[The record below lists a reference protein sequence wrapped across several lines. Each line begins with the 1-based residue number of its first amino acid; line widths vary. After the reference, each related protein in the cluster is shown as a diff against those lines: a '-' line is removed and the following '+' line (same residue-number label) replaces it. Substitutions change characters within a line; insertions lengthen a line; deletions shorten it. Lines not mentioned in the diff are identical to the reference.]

1 MVEKWPVAIP
11 QLSGKME
18 RNVYVYLPDQLGDDP
33 DARFPVL
40 YMFDGHNVFF
50 DSDATYG
57 KSWGMKDYMDETGTP
72 LIIVAVECNHGR
84 NYARLKEYSPFT
96 FNDPKFGRIVG
107 KGRRYMDWLVNTLKP
122 MIDSRYPTLPEREAT
137 FIAGSS
143 MGGLMS
149 LYAALDYNGAFSRAA
164 CLSPSL
170 WVHPR
175 KSLRMIERARI
186 APDTCIYFDYG
197 TQEMGNHPKNTEVL
211 CAACS
216 ALLHKGVDLTFRLV
230 PGGTHS
236 EESWAQRVPVMMKCL
251 GL

>member
-1 MVEKWPVAIP
+1 MIQTFDLTLPE
-11 QLSGKME
+11 LSGGE
-18 RNVYVYLPDQLGDDP
+18 LRRAYVWLPDAYDGDP

-40 YMFDGHNVFF
+40 YMFDGQNVFF
-50 DSDATYG
+50 DEDASFGT
-57 KSWGMKDYMDETGTP
+57 SWRMYDYLNAGQPDV
-72 LIIVAVECNHGR
+72 IVAAVSCSQTGR
-84 NYARLKEYSPFT
+84 MAEYSPFSHE
-96 FNDPKFGRIVG
+96 NGDAGHVNARGRST
-107 KGRRYMDWLVNTLKP
+107 MEWLLGEFKPSIDAQYRTLPDRDNTL
-122 MIDSRYPTLPEREAT
+122 
-137 FIAGSS
+137 IAGSS

>member
-1 MVEKWPVAIP
+1 MIQTFDLTIP
-11 QLSGKME
+11 ELSGGE
-18 RNVYVYLPDQLGDDP
+18 LRRAYVWLPDAYDGDP

-40 YMFDGHNVFF
+40 YMFDGQNVFF
-50 DSDATYG
+50 DEDASFGT
-57 KSWGMKDYMDETGTP
+57 SWRMYDYLNAGQPDV
-72 LIIVAVECNHGR
+72 IVAAVSCSQTGR
-84 NYARLKEYSPFT
+84 MAEYSPFSHE
-96 FNDPKFGRIVG
+96 NGDAGHVNARGRST
-107 KGRRYMDWLVNTLKP
+107 MEWLLGEFKPSIDAQYRTLPDRDNTL
-122 MIDSRYPTLPEREAT
+122 
-137 FIAGSS
+137 IAGSS
-143 MGGLMS
+143 RGGLMS

>member
-1 MVEKWPVAIP
+1 MIQTFDLTIP
-11 QLSGKME
+11 ELSGGE
-18 RNVYVYLPDQLGDDP
+18 LRRAYVWLPDAYDGDP

-40 YMFDGHNVFF
+40 YMFDGQNVFF
-50 DSDATYG
+50 DEDASFGT
-57 KSWGMKDYMDETGTP
+57 SWRMYDYLNAGQPDV
-72 LIIVAVECNHGR
+72 IVAAVSCSQTGR
-84 NYARLKEYSPFT
+84 MAEYSPFSHE
-96 FNDPKFGRIVG
+96 NGDAGHVNARGRST
-107 KGRRYMDWLVNTLKP
+107 MEWLLGEFKPSIDAQYRTLPDRDNTL
-122 MIDSRYPTLPEREAT
+122 
-137 FIAGSS
+137 IAGSS

-164 CLSPSL
+164 CLSLSL

-175 KSLRMIERARI
+175 KSLRRIERARI

>member
-1 MVEKWPVAIP
+1 MIQTFDLTIP
-11 QLSGKME
+11 ELSGGAL
-18 RNVYVYLPDQLGDDP
+18 RRAYVWLPDAYDGDP

-40 YMFDGHNVFF
+40 YMFDGQNVFF
-50 DSDATYG
+50 DEDASFGT
-57 KSWGMKDYMDETGTP
+57 SWRMYDYLNAGQPDV
-72 LIIVAVECNHGR
+72 IVAAVSCSQTGR
-84 NYARLKEYSPFT
+84 MAEYSPFSHE
-96 FNDPKFGRIVG
+96 NGDAGHVNARGRST
-107 KGRRYMDWLVNTLKP
+107 MEWLLGEFKPSIDAQYRTLPDRDNTL
-122 MIDSRYPTLPEREAT
+122 
-137 FIAGSS
+137 IAGSS

-149 LYAALDYNGAFSRAA
+149 MYAALDYNGAFSRAA

>member
-1 MVEKWPVAIP
+1 MIQTFDLTIP
-11 QLSGKME
+11 ELSGGE
-18 RNVYVYLPDQLGDDP
+18 LRRAYVWLPDAYDGDP

-40 YMFDGHNVFF
+40 YMFDGQNVFF
-50 DSDATYG
+50 DEDASFVT
-57 KSWGMKDYMDETGTP
+57 SWRMYDYLNAGQPDV
-72 LIIVAVECNHGR
+72 IVAAVSCSQTGR
-84 NYARLKEYSPFT
+84 MAEYSPFSHE
-96 FNDPKFGRIVG
+96 NGDAGHVNARGRST
-107 KGRRYMDWLVNTLKP
+107 MEWLLGEFKPSIDAQYRTLPDRDNTL
-122 MIDSRYPTLPEREAT
+122 
-137 FIAGSS
+137 IAGSS
-143 MGGLMS
+143 MVGLMS

>member
-1 MVEKWPVAIP
+1 MIHTFDLTIP
-11 QLSGKME
+11 ALSGEESRKG
-18 RNVYVYLPDQLGDDP
+18 YVWLPDAYDDDP
-33 DARFPVL
+33 EARFPVL
-40 YMFDGHNVFF
+40 YMFDGQNVFF
-50 DSDATYG
+50 DEDASFG
-57 KSWGMKDYMDETGTP
+57 ASWRMYDYLSAEQPGV
-72 LIIVAVECNHGR
+72 IVAAVACSQTGR
-84 NYARLKEYSPFT
+84 ISEYSPFSHE
-96 FNDPKFGRIVG
+96 NGDAGHVDARGRST
-107 KGRRYMDWLVNTLKP
+107 MAWLLGEFKPALDANLRTLPDRSNTL
-122 MIDSRYPTLPEREAT
+122 
-137 FIAGSS
+137 IAGSS

-149 LYAALDYNGAFSRAA
+149 LFAALDYNSAFSRAA

-216 ALLHKGVDLTFRLV
+216 ALLRKGVDLTFRLV

>member
-1 MVEKWPVAIP
+1 MIQTFDLTIP
-11 QLSGKME
+11 ELSGGE
-18 RNVYVYLPDQLGDDP
+18 LRRAYVWLPDAYDGDP

-40 YMFDGHNVFF
+40 YMFDGQNVFF
-50 DSDATYG
+50 DEDASFGT
-57 KSWGMKDYMDETGTP
+57 SWRMYDYLNAGQPDV
-72 LIIVAVECNHGR
+72 IVAAVSCSQTGR
-84 NYARLKEYSPFT
+84 MAEYSPFSHE
-96 FNDPKFGRIVG
+96 NGDSGHVNARGRST
-107 KGRRYMDWLVNTLKP
+107 MEWLLGEFKPSIDAQYRTLPDRDNTL
-122 MIDSRYPTLPEREAT
+122 
-137 FIAGSS
+137 IAGSS

-216 ALLHKGVDLTFRLV
+216 ALLHKGVELTFRLV
-230 PGGTHS
+230 AGGTHS

>member
-1 MVEKWPVAIP
+1 MIQTFDLTIP
-11 QLSGKME
+11 ELSGGE
-18 RNVYVYLPDQLGDDP
+18 LRRAYVWLPDAYDGDP

-40 YMFDGHNVFF
+40 YMFDGQNVFF
-50 DSDATYG
+50 DEDASFGT
-57 KSWGMKDYMDETGTP
+57 SWRMYDYLNAGQPDV
-72 LIIVAVECNHGR
+72 IVAAVSCSQTGR
-84 NYARLKEYSPFT
+84 MAEYSPFSHE
-96 FNDPKFGRIVG
+96 NGDAGHVNALGRST
-107 KGRRYMDWLVNTLKP
+107 MEWLLGEFKP
-122 MIDSRYPTLPEREAT
+122 SIDAQYRTLPDRDST
-137 FIAGSS
+137 LIAGSS

-197 TQEMGNHPKNTEVL
+197 TQEIGNHPKNTEVL

>member
-1 MVEKWPVAIP
+1 MIQTFDLTMPE
-11 QLSGKME
+11 LSGGE
-18 RNVYVYLPDQLGDDP
+18 LRRAYVWLPDAYDGDP

-40 YMFDGHNVFF
+40 YMFDGQNVFF
-50 DSDATYG
+50 DEDASFGT
-57 KSWGMKDYMDETGTP
+57 SWRMYDYLNAGQPDV
-72 LIIVAVECNHGR
+72 IVAAVSCSQTGR
-84 NYARLKEYSPFT
+84 MAEYSPFSHE
-96 FNDPKFGRIVG
+96 NGDAGHVNARGRST
-107 KGRRYMDWLVNTLKP
+107 MEWLLGEFKPSIDAQYRTLPDRDNTL
-122 MIDSRYPTLPEREAT
+122 
-137 FIAGSS
+137 IAGSS

>member
-1 MVEKWPVAIP
+1 LIQTFDLTIP
-11 QLSGKME
+11 ELSGGE
-18 RNVYVYLPDQLGDDP
+18 LRRAYVWLPDAYDGDP

-40 YMFDGHNVFF
+40 YMFDGQNVFF
-50 DSDATYG
+50 DEDASFGT
-57 KSWGMKDYMDETGTP
+57 SWRMYDYLNAGQPDV
-72 LIIVAVECNHGR
+72 IVAAVSCSQTGR
-84 NYARLKEYSPFT
+84 MAEYSPFSHE
-96 FNDPKFGRIVG
+96 NGDAGHVNARGRST
-107 KGRRYMDWLVNTLKP
+107 MEWLLGEFKPSIDAQYRTLPDRDNTL
-122 MIDSRYPTLPEREAT
+122 
-137 FIAGSS
+137 IAGSS

>member
-1 MVEKWPVAIP
+1 MIQTFDLTIP
-11 QLSGKME
+11 ELSGGE
-18 RNVYVYLPDQLGDDP
+18 LRRAYVWLPDAYDGDP

-40 YMFDGHNVFF
+40 YMFDGQNVFF
-50 DSDATYG
+50 DEDASFGT
-57 KSWGMKDYMDETGTP
+57 SWRMYDYLNAGQPDV
-72 LIIVAVECNHGR
+72 IVAAVSCSQTGR
-84 NYARLKEYSPFT
+84 MAEYSPLSHE
-96 FNDPKFGRIVG
+96 NGDAGHVNARGRST
-107 KGRRYMDWLVNTLKP
+107 MEWLLGEFKPSIDAQYRTLPDRDNTL
-122 MIDSRYPTLPEREAT
+122 
-137 FIAGSS
+137 IAGSS

-197 TQEMGNHPKNTEVL
+197 TQEMGNHPKNAEVL

-216 ALLHKGVDLTFRLV
+216 ALLRKGVDLTFRLV

>member
-1 MVEKWPVAIP
+1 MIQTFDLTIP
-11 QLSGKME
+11 ELSGGE
-18 RNVYVYLPDQLGDDP
+18 LRRAYVWLPDAYDGDP

-40 YMFDGHNVFF
+40 YMFDGQNVFF
-50 DSDATYG
+50 DEDASFGT
-57 KSWGMKDYMDETGTP
+57 SWRMYDYLNAGQPDV
-72 LIIVAVECNHGR
+72 IVAAVSCSQTGR
-84 NYARLKEYSPFT
+84 MAEYSPFSHE
-96 FNDPKFGRIVG
+96 NGDAGHVNALGRST
-107 KGRRYMDWLVNTLKP
+107 MEWLLGEFKP
-122 MIDSRYPTLPEREAT
+122 SIDAQYRTLPDRDST
-137 FIAGSS
+137 LIAGSS

>member
-1 MVEKWPVAIP
+1 MIQTFDLTIP
-11 QLSGKME
+11 ELSGGE
-18 RNVYVYLPDQLGDDP
+18 LRRAYVWLPNAYDGDP

-40 YMFDGHNVFF
+40 YMFDGQNVFF
-50 DSDATYG
+50 DEDASFGT
-57 KSWGMKDYMDETGTP
+57 SWRMYDYLNAGQPDV
-72 LIIVAVECNHGR
+72 IVAAVSCSQTGR
-84 NYARLKEYSPFT
+84 MAEYSPFSHE
-96 FNDPKFGRIVG
+96 NGDAGHVNARGRST
-107 KGRRYMDWLVNTLKP
+107 MEWLLGEFKPSIDAQYRTLPDRDNTL
-122 MIDSRYPTLPEREAT
+122 
-137 FIAGSS
+137 IAGSS

>member
-1 MVEKWPVAIP
+1 MIQTFDLTIP
-11 QLSGKME
+11 ELSGGE
-18 RNVYVYLPDQLGDDP
+18 LRRAYVWLPDAYDGDP

-40 YMFDGHNVFF
+40 YMFDGQNVFF
-50 DSDATYG
+50 DEDASFGT
-57 KSWGMKDYMDETGTP
+57 SWRMYDYLNAGQPDV
-72 LIIVAVECNHGR
+72 IVAAVSCSQTGR
-84 NYARLKEYSPFT
+84 MAEYSPFSHE
-96 FNDPKFGRIVG
+96 NGDAGHVNARGRST
-107 KGRRYMDWLVNTLKP
+107 MEWLLGEFKPSIDAQYRTLPDRDNTL
-122 MIDSRYPTLPEREAT
+122 
-137 FIAGSS
+137 IAGSS

-170 WVHPR
+170 WVHPS

>member
-1 MVEKWPVAIP
+1 MIQTFDLTIP
-11 QLSGKME
+11 ELSGGE
-18 RNVYVYLPDQLGDDP
+18 LRRAYVWLPDAYDGDP

-40 YMFDGHNVFF
+40 YMFDGQNVFF
-50 DSDATYG
+50 DEDASFGT
-57 KSWGMKDYMDETGTP
+57 SWRMYDYLNAGQPDV
-72 LIIVAVECNHGR
+72 IVAAVSCSQTGR
-84 NYARLKEYSPFT
+84 MAEYSPFSHE
-96 FNDPKFGRIVG
+96 NGDAGHVNARGRST
-107 KGRRYMDWLVNTLKP
+107 MEWLLGEFKPSIDAQYRTLPDRDNTL
-122 MIDSRYPTLPEREAT
+122 
-137 FIAGSS
+137 IAGSS

-164 CLSPSL
+164 CLSPRL

>member
-1 MVEKWPVAIP
+1 MIQTFDLTIP
-11 QLSGKME
+11 ELPGGE
-18 RNVYVYLPDQLGDDP
+18 LRRAYVWLPDAYDGDP

-40 YMFDGHNVFF
+40 YMFDGQNVFF
-50 DSDATYG
+50 DEDASFGT
-57 KSWGMKDYMDETGTP
+57 SWRMYDYLNAGQPDV
-72 LIIVAVECNHGR
+72 IVAAVSCSQTGR
-84 NYARLKEYSPFT
+84 MAEYSPFSHE
-96 FNDPKFGRIVG
+96 NGDAGHVNARGRST
-107 KGRRYMDWLVNTLKP
+107 MEWLLGEFKPSIDAQYRTLPDRDNTL
-122 MIDSRYPTLPEREAT
+122 
-137 FIAGSS
+137 IAGSS

>member
-1 MVEKWPVAIP
+1 MIQTFDLTIP
-11 QLSGKME
+11 ELSGGE
-18 RNVYVYLPDQLGDDP
+18 LRRAYVWLPDAYDGDP

-40 YMFDGHNVFF
+40 YMFDGQNVFF
-50 DSDATYG
+50 DEDASFGT
-57 KSWGMKDYMDETGTP
+57 SWRMYDYLNAGQPDV
-72 LIIVAVECNHGR
+72 IVAAVSCSQTGR
-84 NYARLKEYSPFT
+84 MAEYSPFSHE
-96 FNDPKFGRIVG
+96 NGDAGHVNALGRST
-107 KGRRYMDWLVNTLKP
+107 MEWLLGEFKPSIDAQYRTLPDRDNTL
-122 MIDSRYPTLPEREAT
+122 
-137 FIAGSS
+137 IAGSS

-197 TQEMGNHPKNTEVL
+197 TQEIGNHPKNTEVL

>member
-1 MVEKWPVAIP
+1 MIQTFDLTIP
-11 QLSGKME
+11 ELSGGE
-18 RNVYVYLPDQLGDDP
+18 LRRAYVWLPNAYDGDP

-40 YMFDGHNVFF
+40 YMFDGQNVFF
-50 DSDATYG
+50 DEDASFGT
-57 KSWGMKDYMDETGTP
+57 SWRMYDYLNAGQPDV
-72 LIIVAVECNHGR
+72 IVAAVSCSQTGR
-84 NYARLKEYSPFT
+84 MAEYSPFSHE
-96 FNDPKFGRIVG
+96 NGDAGHVNARGRST
-107 KGRRYMDWLVNTLKP
+107 MEWLLGEFKPSIDAQYRTLPDRDNTL
-122 MIDSRYPTLPEREAT
+122 
-137 FIAGSS
+137 IAGSS

-149 LYAALDYNGAFSRAA
+149 MYAALDYNGAFSRAA

>member
-1 MVEKWPVAIP
+1 MIQTFDLTIP
-11 QLSGKME
+11 ELSGGE
-18 RNVYVYLPDQLGDDP
+18 LRRAYVWLPDAYDGDP

-40 YMFDGHNVFF
+40 YMFDGQNVFF
-50 DSDATYG
+50 DEDASFGT
-57 KSWGMKDYMDETGTP
+57 SWRMYDYLNAGQPDV
-72 LIIVAVECNHGR
+72 IVAAVSCSQTGR
-84 NYARLKEYSPFT
+84 MAEYSPFSHE
-96 FNDPKFGRIVG
+96 NGDAGHVNARGRST
-107 KGRRYMDWLVNTLKP
+107 MEWLLGEFKPSIDAQYRTLPDRDNTL
-122 MIDSRYPTLPEREAT
+122 
-137 FIAGSS
+137 IAGSS

-236 EESWAQRVPVMMKCL
+236 
-251 GL
+251 

>member
-1 MVEKWPVAIP
+1 MVEKRDVLFTPAGSTRRLHIFLPEGYGESDERYPV
-11 QLSGKME
+11 M
-18 RNVYVYLPDQLGDDP
+18 Y
-33 DARFPVL
+33 F
-40 YMFDGHNVFF
+40 FDGHNLFF
-50 DSDATYG
+50 NEDATYG
-57 KSWGMKDYMDETGTP
+57 KSWGLREFLTGWEKK
-72 LIIVAVECNHGR
+72 LIIVGVECSHEG
-84 NYARLKEYSPFT
+84 ASRLTEYCPYHFT
-96 FNDPKFGRIVG
+96 
-107 KGRRYMDWLVNTLKP
+107 KGFLGEINGTGDATVRWMIDELKP
-122 MIDSRYPTLPEREAT
+122 MIDAQYRTMPFRECTA
-137 FIAGSS
+137 IGGSS

-197 TQEMGNHPKNTEVL
+197 TLELGNHPKNTEVL

-216 ALLHKGVDLTFRLV
+216 ALLRKGVDLTFRLV

>member
-1 MVEKWPVAIP
+1 MIQTFDLTIP
-11 QLSGKME
+11 ELSGGE
-18 RNVYVYLPDQLGDDP
+18 LRRAYVWLPNAYDGDP

-40 YMFDGHNVFF
+40 YMFDGQNVFF
-50 DSDATYG
+50 DEDASFGT
-57 KSWGMKDYMDETGTP
+57 SWRMYDYLNAGQPDV
-72 LIIVAVECNHGR
+72 IVAAVSCSQTGR
-84 NYARLKEYSPFT
+84 MAEYSPFSHE
-96 FNDPKFGRIVG
+96 NGDAGHVNARGRST
-107 KGRRYMDWLVNTLKP
+107 MEWLLGEFKP
-122 MIDSRYPTLPEREAT
+122 SIDAQYPTLTDRDNT
-137 FIAGSS
+137 LIAGSS

>member
-1 MVEKWPVAIP
+1 MIQTFDLTIP
-11 QLSGKME
+11 ELSGEESRKA
-18 RNVYVYLPDQLGDDP
+18 YIWLPNAYDDDP
-33 DARFPVL
+33 EARFPVL
-40 YMFDGHNVFF
+40 YMFDGQNVFF
-50 DSDATYG
+50 DEDASFG
-57 KSWGMKDYMDETGTP
+57 VSWQLYDYLEAEQPDV
-72 LIIVAVECNHGR
+72 IVASVSSSATGR
-84 NYARLKEYSPFT
+84 MSEYSPFSHE
-96 FNDPKFGRIVG
+96 NGDEGHVDARGRSTVG
-107 KGRRYMDWLVNTLKP
+107 WLLGRFKP
-122 MIDSRYPTLPEREAT
+122 MIDAEYRTLPDRNNT
-137 FIAGSS
+137 LIAGSS

-149 LYAALDYNGAFSRAA
+149 LFAALDYNSVFSRAA
-164 CLSPSL
+164 CLYPSL

-197 TQEMGNHPKNTEVL
+197 TLELDNHPKNAEVL

-216 ALLHKGVDLTFRLV
+216 ALLRKGVDLTFRLV

>member
-1 MVEKWPVAIP
+1 MIHTFDLTIP
-11 QLSGKME
+11 ELSGEE
-18 RNVYVYLPDQLGDDP
+18 RRRAYVWLPRACDEDP

-40 YMFDGHNVFF
+40 YMFDGQNLFF
-50 DSDATYG
+50 DVDASFGT
-57 KSWGMKDYMDETGTP
+57 SWGMYDYLNAVQPDV
-72 LIIVAVECNHGR
+72 IVAAVSCSQTGR
-84 NYARLKEYSPFT
+84 MAEYSPFSHENGDAGHVDARGRSTMAWLLGT
-96 FNDPKFGRIVG
+96 FKPSIDARFPTLTDR
-107 KGRRYMDWLVNTLKP
+107 DNTL
-122 MIDSRYPTLPEREAT
+122 
-137 FIAGSS
+137 IAGSS

-149 LYAALDYNGAFSRAA
+149 LFAALDYNDAFSRAA

-175 KSLRMIERARI
+175 KSLRMIDRARI

-197 TQEMGNHPKNTEVL
+197 TQEMGNHLKNAEVL

-216 ALLHKGVDLTFRLV
+216 ALLRKGVDLTFRLV

-236 EESWAQRVPVMMKCL
+236 EASWAQRVPVMMKCL

>member
-1 MVEKWPVAIP
+1 MIQTFDLTIP
-11 QLSGKME
+11 ELSGGE
-18 RNVYVYLPDQLGDDP
+18 LRRAYVWLPDAYDGDP

-40 YMFDGHNVFF
+40 YMFDGQNVFF
-50 DSDATYG
+50 DEDASFGT
-57 KSWGMKDYMDETGTP
+57 SWRMYDYLNAGQPDV
-72 LIIVAVECNHGR
+72 IVAAVSCSQTGR
-84 NYARLKEYSPFT
+84 MAEYSPFSHE
-96 FNDPKFGRIVG
+96 NGDAGHVNARGRST
-107 KGRRYMDWLVNTLKP
+107 MEWLLGEFKPSIDAQYRTLPDRDNTL
-122 MIDSRYPTLPEREAT
+122 
-137 FIAGSS
+137 IAGSS

-197 TQEMGNHPKNTEVL
+197 TQEMGNHPKNAEVL

-216 ALLHKGVDLTFRLV
+216 ALLRKGVDLTFRLV

-236 EESWAQRVPVMMKCL
+236 EGSWAQRVPVMMKCL

>member
-1 MVEKWPVAIP
+1 MIQTFDLTIP
-11 QLSGKME
+11 ELSGVE
-18 RNVYVYLPDQLGDDP
+18 LRRAYVWLPDAYDGDP

-40 YMFDGHNVFF
+40 YMFDGQNGFF
-50 DSDATYG
+50 DEDASFGT
-57 KSWGMKDYMDETGTP
+57 SWRMYDYLNAGQPDV
-72 LIIVAVECNHGR
+72 IVAAVSCSQTGR
-84 NYARLKEYSPFT
+84 MAEYSPFSHE
-96 FNDPKFGRIVG
+96 NGDAGHVNARGRST
-107 KGRRYMDWLVNTLKP
+107 MEWLLGEFKPSIDAQYRTLPDRDNTL
-122 MIDSRYPTLPEREAT
+122 
-137 FIAGSS
+137 IAGSS

>member
-1 MVEKWPVAIP
+1 MIQTFDLTIP
-11 QLSGKME
+11 ELSGGE
-18 RNVYVYLPDQLGDDP
+18 LRRAYVWLPDAYDGDP

-40 YMFDGHNVFF
+40 YMFDGQNVFF
-50 DSDATYG
+50 DEDASFGT
-57 KSWGMKDYMDETGTP
+57 SWRMYDYLNAGQPDV
-72 LIIVAVECNHGR
+72 IVAAVSCSQTGR
-84 NYARLKEYSPFT
+84 MAEYSPFSHE
-96 FNDPKFGRIVG
+96 NGDAGHVNARGRST
-107 KGRRYMDWLVNTLKP
+107 MEWLLGEFKPSIDAQYRTLSDRSNTL
-122 MIDSRYPTLPEREAT
+122 
-137 FIAGSS
+137 IAGSS

>member
-1 MVEKWPVAIP
+1 MIQTFDLTIP
-11 QLSGKME
+11 ELSGGE
-18 RNVYVYLPDQLGDDP
+18 LRRAYVWLPDAYDGDP

-40 YMFDGHNVFF
+40 YMFDGQNVFF
-50 DSDATYG
+50 DEDASFGT
-57 KSWGMKDYMDETGTP
+57 SWRMYDYLNAGQPDV
-72 LIIVAVECNHGR
+72 IVAAVSCSQTGR
-84 NYARLKEYSPFT
+84 MAEYSPFSHE
-96 FNDPKFGRIVG
+96 NGDAGHVNARGRST
-107 KGRRYMDWLVNTLKP
+107 MEWLLGEFKP
-122 MIDSRYPTLPEREAT
+122 SIDAQYRTLPDRDDT
-137 FIAGSS
+137 LIAGSS

>member
-1 MVEKWPVAIP
+1 MIQTFDLTIP
-11 QLSGKME
+11 ELSGGE
-18 RNVYVYLPDQLGDDP
+18 LRRAYVWLPDAYDGDP

-40 YMFDGHNVFF
+40 YMFDGQNVFF
-50 DSDATYG
+50 DEDASFGT
-57 KSWGMKDYMDETGTP
+57 SWRMYDYLNAGQPDV
-72 LIIVAVECNHGR
+72 IVAAGSCSPTGR
-84 NYARLKEYSPFT
+84 MAEYSPFSHE
-96 FNDPKFGRIVG
+96 NGDAGHVNARGRST
-107 KGRRYMDWLVNTLKP
+107 MEWLLGEFKPSIDAQYRTLPDRDNTL
-122 MIDSRYPTLPEREAT
+122 
-137 FIAGSS
+137 IAGSS

>member
-1 MVEKWPVAIP
+1 MIQTFDLTIP
-11 QLSGKME
+11 ELSGGE
-18 RNVYVYLPDQLGDDP
+18 LRRAYVWLPDAYDGDP

-40 YMFDGHNVFF
+40 YMFDGQNVFF
-50 DSDATYG
+50 DEDASFGT
-57 KSWGMKDYMDETGTP
+57 SWRMYDYLNAGQPDV
-72 LIIVAVECNHGR
+72 IVAAVSCSQTGR
-84 NYARLKEYSPFT
+84 MAEYSPFSHE
-96 FNDPKFGRIVG
+96 NGDAGHVNALGRST
-107 KGRRYMDWLVNTLKP
+107 MEWLLGEFKPSIDAQYRTLPDRDNTL
-122 MIDSRYPTLPEREAT
+122 
-137 FIAGSS
+137 IAGSS

>member
-1 MVEKWPVAIP
+1 MIQTFDLTIP
-11 QLSGKME
+11 ELSGGE
-18 RNVYVYLPDQLGDDP
+18 LRRAYVWLPDAYDGDP

-40 YMFDGHNVFF
+40 YMFDGQNVFF
-50 DSDATYG
+50 DEDASFGT
-57 KSWGMKDYMDETGTP
+57 SWRMYDYLNAGQPDV
-72 LIIVAVECNHGR
+72 IVAAVSCSQTGR
-84 NYARLKEYSPFT
+84 MAEYSPFSHE
-96 FNDPKFGRIVG
+96 NGDAGHVNARGRST
-107 KGRRYMDWLVNTLKP
+107 MEWLLGEFKPSIDAQYRTLPDRDNTL
-122 MIDSRYPTLPEREAT
+122 
-137 FIAGSS
+137 IAGSS

-197 TQEMGNHPKNTEVL
+197 TQEIGNHPKNTEVL

>member
-1 MVEKWPVAIP
+1 MIQTFDLTSPE
-11 QLSGKME
+11 LSGGE
-18 RNVYVYLPDQLGDDP
+18 LRRAYVWLPDAYDGDP

-40 YMFDGHNVFF
+40 YMFDGQNVFF
-50 DSDATYG
+50 DEDASFGT
-57 KSWGMKDYMDETGTP
+57 SWRMYDYLNAGQPDV
-72 LIIVAVECNHGR
+72 IVAAVSCSQTGR
-84 NYARLKEYSPFT
+84 MAEYSPFSHE
-96 FNDPKFGRIVG
+96 NGDAGHVNARGRST
-107 KGRRYMDWLVNTLKP
+107 MEWLLGEFKPSIDAQYRTLPDRDNTL
-122 MIDSRYPTLPEREAT
+122 
-137 FIAGSS
+137 IAGSS

>member
-1 MVEKWPVAIP
+1 MIQTFDLTIP
-11 QLSGKME
+11 ELSGVE
-18 RNVYVYLPDQLGDDP
+18 LRRAYVWLPDAYDGDP

-40 YMFDGHNVFF
+40 YMFDGQNVFF
-50 DSDATYG
+50 DEDASFGT
-57 KSWGMKDYMDETGTP
+57 SWRMYDYLNAGQPDV
-72 LIIVAVECNHGR
+72 IVAAVSCSQTGR
-84 NYARLKEYSPFT
+84 MAEYSPFSHE
-96 FNDPKFGRIVG
+96 NGDAGHVNARGRST
-107 KGRRYMDWLVNTLKP
+107 MEWLLGEFKPSIDAQYRTLPDRDNTL
-122 MIDSRYPTLPEREAT
+122 
-137 FIAGSS
+137 IAGSS

-216 ALLHKGVDLTFRLV
+216 ALLHKGVDLTFRLG

>member
-1 MVEKWPVAIP
+1 MIQTFDLTIP
-11 QLSGKME
+11 ELSGGE
-18 RNVYVYLPDQLGDDP
+18 LRRAYVWLPDAYDGDP

-40 YMFDGHNVFF
+40 YMFDGQNVFF
-50 DSDATYG
+50 DEDASFGT
-57 KSWGMKDYMDETGTP
+57 SWRMYDYLNAGQPDV
-72 LIIVAVECNHGR
+72 IVAAVSCSQTGR
-84 NYARLKEYSPFT
+84 MAEYSPFSHE
-96 FNDPKFGRIVG
+96 NGDAGHVNARGRST
-107 KGRRYMDWLVNTLKP
+107 MEWLLGEFKPSVDAQYRTLPDRDNTL
-122 MIDSRYPTLPEREAT
+122 
-137 FIAGSS
+137 IAGSS

-186 APDTCIYFDYG
+186 VPDTCIYFDYG